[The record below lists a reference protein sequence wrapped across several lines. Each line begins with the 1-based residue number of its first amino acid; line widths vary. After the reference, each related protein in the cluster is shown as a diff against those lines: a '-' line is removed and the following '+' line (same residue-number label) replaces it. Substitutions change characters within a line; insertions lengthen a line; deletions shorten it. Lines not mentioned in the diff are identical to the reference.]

1 MHILSSTVS
10 NLNDQA
16 DYFLSIW
23 TSFLYSVGVILY
35 SEQKADVNLFGLIY
49 PIFAAISATDNCPSL
64 KQFLRNLQ
72 TIGTAIGIDWN
83 TIHFLKT
90 FFHCSRRYLKSLC

>member
-1 MHILSSTVS
+1 MHILSSTDS
-10 NLNDQA
+10 NLNDQT

-23 TSFLYSVGVILY
+23 TFFLYSVGVILY

-64 KQFLRNLQ
+64 TFSLQFADDRYGNRYRLE
-72 TIGTAIGIDWN
+72 
-83 TIHFLKT
+83 HHT
-90 FFHCSRRYLKSLC
+90 FP

>member
-1 MHILSSTVS
+1 MANLMHILSSTDS
-10 NLNDQA
+10 NLNDQT

-23 TSFLYSVGVILY
+23 TFFLYSVGVILY

-64 KQFLRNLQ
+64 NIFS
-72 TIGTAIGIDWN
+72 AICSDRYGN
-83 TIHFLKT
+83 KYRSEHHT
-90 FFHCSRRYLKSLC
+90 FP